1 MNTLAVFEW
10 VLAALIIAGALY
22 TILQRETYAAV
33 VGFVAYGLLVALAWV
48 LLRAVDVAM
57 TEAAIGTGLTGIALL
72 GAAAQL
78 RGGDAAGAQTG
89 ATVRALAALLAI
101 SVGGGLA
108 AAVLALGDPAP
119 TLAPQAVAAMP
130 DTGLGNPVTGVL
142 MVFRATDTLLEKVV
156 LVLAVLG
163 VWSLAP
169 DGLWGGRPGLRH
181 RADSAGVLAFLGRR
195 LPPFGVLVAIYI
207 LWVGADHPGGA
218 FPAASIL
225 AAMWLLTM
233 MAGLADAPPVSRPWV
248 RGVLAA
254 GAAVF
259 LAVGLAGLAFGDA
272 FLSYPVAIAKPVIIV
287 IEVVMTIT
295 VAVTLGMLVAGAPER
310 RG

>member
-1 MNTLAVFEW
+1 MSTLSVFEW

-22 TILQRETYAAV
+22 TVLVRETYAAV

-78 RGGDAAGAQTG
+78 RAGDASLMQASTG
-89 ATVRALAALLAI
+89 ARVLAALLAI
-101 SVGGGLA
+101 GVGGGLA
-108 AAVLALGDPAP
+108 AAVLALGEPAP
-119 TLAPQAVAAMP
+119 TLAPLAMAALP
-130 DTGLGNPVTGVL
+130 DTGLGNAVTGVL
-142 MVFRATDTLLEKVV
+142 MSFRATDTLLEKVV

-169 DGLWGGRPGLRH
+169 DGVWGGRPGLRH
-181 RADSAGVLAFLGRR
+181 RADPAGILAFLGRR

-207 LWVGADHPGGA
+207 LWVSADKPGGA
-218 FPAASIL
+218 FPASTIL
-225 AAMWLLTM
+225 AAMWLLAM
-233 MAGLADAPPVSRPWV
+233 MAGLTDAPPTSRPWV
-248 RGVLAA
+248 RGILAA

-259 LAVGLAGLAFGDA
+259 LGIGLAGLAFGDA

-310 RG
+310 RS

>member
-1 MNTLAVFEW
+1 MSTLAVFEW
-10 VLAALIIAGALY
+10 VLAALIIGGALY
-22 TILQRETYAAV
+22 TVLVRETYAAV

-78 RGGDAAGAQTG
+78 RGGDAAA
-89 ATVRALAALLAI
+89 VRAGPGVRVLAALLAI
-101 SVGGGLA
+101 GVGGGLA

-119 TLAPQAVAAMP
+119 TLAPQAVAALP
-130 DTGLGNPVTGVL
+130 ATGLGNPVTGVL
-142 MVFRATDTLLEKVV
+142 MVFRGTDTLLEKVV

-169 DGLWGGRPGLRH
+169 EGQWGGRPGLRH
-181 RADSAGVLAFLGRR
+181 RADPAGVLVFLGRR
-195 LPPFGVLVAIYI
+195 LPPFGVLVAVYI
-207 LWVGADHPGGA
+207 LWVSADLPGGA

-233 MAGLADAPPVSRPWV
+233 MAGLTDAPPISRPWV
-248 RGVLAA
+248 RAVVVA

-259 LAVGLAGLAFGDA
+259 LAVGLAGLGFGDA
-272 FLSYPVAIAKPVIIV
+272 FLSYPVAIAKPVIVV

-295 VAVTLGMLVAGAPER
+295 VAVTLGMLVVGAPER
-310 RG
+310 KG